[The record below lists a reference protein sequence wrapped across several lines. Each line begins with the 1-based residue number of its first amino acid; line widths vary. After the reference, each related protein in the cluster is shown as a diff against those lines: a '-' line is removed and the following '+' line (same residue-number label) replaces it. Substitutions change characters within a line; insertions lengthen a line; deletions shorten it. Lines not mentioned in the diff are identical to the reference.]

1 MSQELNQPGSQP
13 RKNTLIYWIVIAAL
27 LATCVYMFIGKRKAT
42 EQSDQTTAQ
51 LAVSDSSR
59 KSIEND
65 YNAALGRLDQLT
77 TKNVQMDSMIN
88 NKDGE
93 IAKLK
98 GQIGRIMSDKNA
110 NASQLAKAK
119 ELVATL
125 NSKVKSYEE
134 RIAQL
139 EHDNRKLTNENA
151 VVTKERDSTVTQN
164 IALKQIGSVL
174 HASNIRML
182 PIHQKRS
189 GKEKETK
196 KARRVDIMKITFDID
211 ENRIADSGP
220 KDIFIRILGPD
231 GNMISNAAS
240 GSGNTTLADGK
251 NINYTVTKQIP
262 LEKGKP
268 VNDISMN
275 WHQDGDYQAG
285 KYGIE
290 IYNSGYLIGKGDVTL
305 K

>member
-1 MSQELNQPGSQP
+1 MSQEMNQPGQP
-13 RKNTLIYWIVIAAL
+13 RKNTMIYWIVIAAL
-27 LATCVYMFIGKRKAT
+27 LATCVYMFLGKRKAA
-42 EQSDQTTAQ
+42 EQNDQTTAQ
-51 LAVSDSSR
+51 LAVADSSR

-77 TKNVQMDSMIN
+77 SKNVQMDSMIN
-88 NKDGE
+88 MKDGE
-93 IAKLK
+93 ISKMKAEINK
-98 GQIGRIMSDKNA
+98 IMSDKKA
-110 NASQLAKAK
+110 TAGQLARAK
-119 ELVATL
+119 ELVTAL
-125 NSKVKSYEE
+125 NAKVKSYEE
-134 RIAQL
+134 RIAEL
-139 EHDNRKLTNENA
+139 EHENTKLNNENV

-174 HASNIRML
+174 HASNIRMV
-182 PIHQKRS
+182 PIHQKKS

-220 KDIFIRILGPD
+220 KDIYIRITGPD
-231 GNMISNAAS
+231 GNMINNAAS
-240 GSGNTTLADGK
+240 GSGVTPLADGK
-251 NINYTVTKQIP
+251 SLNYTLMKQIP

-268 VNDISMN
+268 VKDISMN

-285 KYGIE
+285 NYSIE
-290 IYNSGYLIGKGDVTL
+290 IYNSGYQVGKGSVSL

>member
-1 MSQELNQPGSQP
+1 MSQDINQQP
-13 RKNTLIYWIVIAAL
+13 RKNTMIYWIVIAAL
-27 LATCVYMFIGKRKAT
+27 LATCIYMFIGKRKAT
-42 EQSDQTTAQ
+42 EQNDQTTGQ

-65 YNAALGRLDQLT
+65 YNAALARLDQLT

-98 GQIGRIMSDKNA
+98 EQIGKIVSDKNA
-110 NASQLAKAK
+110 TASQLAKAK
-119 ELVATL
+119 ELVTQL

-139 EHDNRKLTNENA
+139 EHENTKLTNENA
-151 VVTKERDSTVTQN
+151 VVTQERDSTVTQN

-174 HASNIRML
+174 HASNIRMV
-182 PIHQKRS
+182 PVHQKRS

-196 KARRVDIMKITFDID
+196 KAKRVDIMKITFDID

-220 KDIFIRILGPD
+220 KDVFIRILGPD

-240 GSGNTTLADGK
+240 GSGVTTLTNGK
-251 NINYTVTKQIP
+251 TVNYTVMKQIP

-285 KYGIE
+285 KYSIE
-290 IYNSGYLIGKGDVTL
+290 IYNSGYLVGSGDVTL